1 MNLGSLISEFSHKKA
16 ESQKVNMEAKQK
28 GKKKCVLVN
37 ESLIIPAPIPHEEH
51 LCFAVYNM

>member
-28 GKKKCVLVN
+28 GKKKMCA
-37 ESLIIPAPIPHEEH
+37 S
-51 LCFAVYNM
+51 